1 MYITL
6 TDTFDHTVDKAIEI
20 GKTGIPVRFE
30 RDGVHGTGDL
40 GVIVKFRKAGFLY
53 DITTYKGRYDEEA
66 IRVEFHYVSK
76 DNGYI

>member
-1 MYITL
+1 MCIVL
-6 TDTFDHTVDKAIEI
+6 TDTNDEYVDKAIEI

-30 RDGVHGTGDL
+30 RDGIHGTGDL
-40 GVIVKFRKAGFLY
+40 GVIIKFKEAGFLF
-53 DITTYKGRYDEEA
+53 DITTYKGRYENNA